1 MSKVTKTA
9 VAACVGTIA
18 LAGATIEPVKAADMP
33 PYGPPPVSEGYQYGP
48 PQQESY
54 VEERYVYSEPAPAY
68 RPPALVPIAPPVV
81 AYEAAPPAVVV
92 EPEPYHVRRRVYV
105 EPGYRYAEPGY
116 RRGPGTYY
124 AGYGYERGWG
134 HGHRRW

>member
-18 LAGATIEPVKAADMP
+18 LAGAALEPAKAADMP
-33 PYGPPPVSEGYQYGP
+33 PYPPSVSNGYQYQYGP
-48 PQQESY
+48 PHQEGY
-54 VEERYVYSEPAPAY
+54 VEEERYVYSEPAPAY

-105 EPGYRYAEPGY
+105 EPGYR
-116 RRGPGTYY
+116 RGPGPYY

-134 HGHRRW
+134 YGHRRW